1 MVTQDLPA
9 VKARPLV
16 TVVACALVRPEAAAE
31 RANSGAA
38 AVLLAQRPKGK
49 NLAGF
54 WEFPGGKIEAN
65 ERPEQALARELY
77 EELGIKLAEA
87 DMQPL
92 SFASH
97 AYENFH
103 LLMPLY
109 LCCRF
114 SGQPQPREGQALQ
127 WVGAQAL
134 AADYRHYQQA
144 GLAAGAAVG
153 RAGAAAEPPAAC
165 PIAPPGV
172 KFPLPPADIPL
183 VPALLAALKSRGTE

>member
-1 MVTQDLPA
+1 MTQALSPA
-9 VKARPLV
+9 GAKPLV
-16 TVVACALVRPEAAAE
+16 TVVACALARPAPIAGGAG
-31 RANSGAA
+31 SGAA
-38 AVLLAQRPKGK
+38 AVLLAQRPRGK

-54 WEFPGGKIEAN
+54 WEFPGGKIEPN
-65 ERPEQALARELY
+65 ERPEEALAREFY
-77 EELGIKLAEA
+77 EELGIKLREA

-134 AADYRHYQQA
+134 AADYRHYRQA
-144 GLAAGAAVG
+144 DLA
-153 RAGAAAEPPAAC
+153 AGAAAEPAVAC
-165 PIAPPGV
+165 PVAPPGV

-183 VPALLAALKSRGTE
+183 VPALLAALKGLGRE

>member
-1 MVTQDLPA
+1 MVTQDLSA
-9 VKARPLV
+9 VGARPLV
-16 TVVACALVRPEAAAE
+16 TVVACALVRPEPGTE
-31 RANSGAA
+31 RVNSGAA

-87 DMQPL
+87 DLQPL

-134 AADYRHYQQA
+134 AADYRQA
-144 GLAAGAAVG
+144 GLAAGSAAKP
-153 RAGAAAEPPAAC
+153 AAAC
-165 PIAPPGV
+165 PVAPPGV

>member
-1 MVTQDLPA
+1 MVTQDFSA
-9 VKARPLV
+9 VAARPLV
-16 TVVACALVRPEAAAE
+16 TVVACALVRPEAGAE

-54 WEFPGGKIEAN
+54 WEFPGGKIETN

-87 DMQPL
+87 DLQPL

-134 AADYRHYQQA
+134 AADYQHYRQA
-144 GLAAGAAVG
+144 GLAAGAAAERVA
-153 RAGAAAEPPAAC
+153 AGPV
-165 PIAPPGV
+165 APPGV

-183 VPALLAALKSRGTE
+183 VPALLAALKGRGRE